1 MNACC
6 KRRMAA
12 RDSSSPARRGAK
24 AIPWI
29 IPGGLLLLMPK
40 CPVCFAAYIAL
51 FTGIGISIPA
61 ASWIRLSLIFLCVA
75 SLLLL
80 AFRMV
85 QKIHRRR
92 IHKSLTPTAVSF
104 RP

>member
-1 MNACC
+1 
-6 KRRMAA
+6 MAT

-24 AIPWI
+24 AISWI

-51 FTGIGISIPA
+51 FTGIGISVPA
-61 ASWIRLSLIFLCVA
+61 ASWIRISLIVVCVA

-80 AFRMV
+80 AFRLV
-85 QKIHRRR
+85 QKLHRRR
-92 IHKSLTPTAVSF
+92 GRNSFPPTAVSF